1 MNHAAARLAPM
12 PGIRAI
18 LSALVAATCAL
29 ALAACGA
36 DEEGPIPQ
44 DDGELLLTQLEQI
57 EDEVQAMQ
65 CDAARDTA
73 AEFAETVDQLPPE
86 VDGPLRQG
94 LVEASANL
102 EELSEDPAQCA
113 PEGDSG
119 ESGVVAPDPTAE
131 EPAPTTEETPTEE
144 EPEDDDEGGD
154 GDSGQGNGP
163 PDRPPGGGNGN
174 PGGGN
179 EGSGGDGDDG
189 SSGGIGSDG

>member
-1 MNHAAARLAPM
+1 MNHVAARLAPM

-44 DDGELLLTQLEQI
+44 EDGELLLTQLEQI
-57 EDEVQAMQ
+57 EDEVQAMD
-65 CDAARDTA
+65 CEAARATA
-73 AEFAETVDQLPPE
+73 AEFAQTVDQLPSE
-86 VDGPLRQG
+86 VDGALRQG

-102 EELSEDPAQCA
+102 EALSEDPEQCV
-113 PEGDSG
+113 PEGG
-119 ESGVVAPDPTAE
+119 TGQSGVVAPDPAAE
-131 EPAPTTEETPTEE
+131 EPAPTTTDEAPTEE
-144 EPEDDDEGGD
+144 DTDDDGGG

-179 EGSGGDGDDG
+179 GSSGGDGDDG